1 MTLLLVT
8 LRTERGLVQRWIRN
22 DFRAGVFR
30 TREDAAR
37 DRRAESGHRYEGR

>member
-1 MTLLLVT
+1 MTLMLVT
-8 LRTERGLVQRWIRN
+8 LRTERGTVQRWIRD

-37 DRRAESGHRYEGR
+37 GRRAESGRRYEGR